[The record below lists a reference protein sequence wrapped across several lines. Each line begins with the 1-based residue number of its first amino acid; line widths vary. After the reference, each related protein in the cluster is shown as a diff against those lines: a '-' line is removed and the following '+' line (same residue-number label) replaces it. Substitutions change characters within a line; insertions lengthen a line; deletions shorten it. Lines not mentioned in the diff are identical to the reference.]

1 MWPRPSTGH
10 RQTPSVT
17 LLFATVAR
25 QSIFIVFIVS
35 AVEALLSF
43 ENYRWGGWREF
54 GGWLNRCVCVRR
66 SHLNLSLPFALSKR
80 GEKEGEVASSSQT
93 EYLCGICAPATA
105 PICQVASSGTLNRS
119 I

>member
-1 MWPRPSTGH
+1 M
-10 RQTPSVT
+10 
-17 LLFATVAR
+17 
-25 QSIFIVFIVS
+25 FIVS
-35 AVEALLSF
+35 AVEALSF

-66 SHLNLSLPFALSKR
+66 SHLNLSLSFALSKR
-80 GEKEGEVASSSQT
+80 DEKEGEGEVASSSQT
-93 EYLCGICAPATA
+93 EYLCGICGPATA